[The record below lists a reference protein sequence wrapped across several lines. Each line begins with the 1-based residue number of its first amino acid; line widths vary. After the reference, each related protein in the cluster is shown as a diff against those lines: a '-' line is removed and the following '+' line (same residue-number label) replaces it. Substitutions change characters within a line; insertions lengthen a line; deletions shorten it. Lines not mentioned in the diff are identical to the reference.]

1 MKNWIFPITVF
12 MSVVLLVSC
21 QHQSALSKVKNE
33 NVANAKARDVKISE
47 GIPIIEFDQRMYEFG
62 TVDEGD
68 IVEGTFRITNKGKSD
83 LVILSAK
90 ASCGCTVPT
99 WPKKPIKPGD
109 TAELTFKFN
118 TRGKP
123 NKQNKSITIKSNAE
137 KTTEVVRIKGFV
149 TPKPKTALKK

>member
-1 MKNWIFPITVF
+1 MKKMIFPVAALLSITF
-12 MSVVLLVSC
+12 LFSC
-21 QHQSALSKVKNE
+21 KQESALAKVKTE
-33 NVANAKARDVKISE
+33 NVVQAKARDIKISE
-47 GIPIIEFDQRMYEFG
+47 GVPMMEFDQRSYEFG

-68 IVEGTFRITNKGKSD
+68 VIEGTFKITNSGKSD

-99 WPKKPIKPGD
+99 WPKDPIKPGE
-109 TAELTFKFN
+109 TADLTFKFN

-137 KTTEVVRIKGFV
+137 KPTEVLRIKGFV
-149 TPKPKTALKK
+149 TPKPKKAVKK